1 MSNKGLIMDKIINKK
16 AAGEK
21 IVVLTAYDYAMAVL
35 ADKAGVDILMVG
47 DSVGMVFAGHQSTI
61 PVSMQ
66 DMIYHTQAVS
76 RAAEKAVVVADLP
89 FGSYHISMEQAVENA
104 LLLIQEGGADVVK
117 LECNWQ
123 TLPIL
128 QRLTALGI
136 PVMGHIG
143 LLPQTAA
150 LFGGYRVQGKDEAS
164 AMALVD
170 IAVAIEEAG
179 AFSLVLECVTSE
191 AAKVIGEKIDIP
203 TIGIGAG
210 AFCDGQVLVSYD
222 LLGLTQGRIPHFAK
236 KYANLSAEISRAFT
250 EYIDDVKS
258 GRFPSASHSFA
269 MDEDEARKL

>member
-1 MSNKGLIMDKIINKK
+1 MSNKGLTMGKIINKK
-16 AAGEK
+16 AIGEK

-61 PVSMQ
+61 PVSMR
-66 DMIYHTQAVS
+66 DMIYHTQVVS

-104 LLLIQEGGADVVK
+104 LLLIQEGGADAVK
-117 LECNWQ
+117 LECDWQ

-128 QRLTALGI
+128 QKITSIGI

-191 AAKVIGEKIDIP
+191 AAKVISEKIDIP

-222 LLGLTQGRIPHFAK
+222 LLGLTQGRVPQFAK
-236 KYANLSAEISRAFT
+236 KYADLGAEMNRAFT
-250 EYIDDVKS
+250 EYINDVKS
-258 GRFPSASHSFA
+258 GRFPSEGQSFA